1 MNKAQAQ
8 RTCLFFF
15 LFLLTSNFNLS
26 RNPRRP
32 EDITIP
38 DITVSSTDPEYAQ
51 TWISVKNYKQ
61 SKKNFKKKTEHK
73 KCYKLF
79 EGRTFFRIKPIKNGF
94 DEQYFNNHLLPQE
107 VIQFRNGNGSVS
119 GTTLSKLTQDFLE
132 EIKVGQ
138 KKFTHVK
145 VLKDSDFSYKNLSG
159 LIIVK
164 FKDYPFVLKLS
175 IEHPHTIV
183 QPFASKSIE
192 AMGRFVVGGNLR
204 HLSNF
209 TRIPNLER
217 IQHMLS
223 FNPFYLKSLQF
234 PRKWYWKPNKNYDL
248 KIEWSC
254 NGFRE
259 TMLLPSIYATI
270 SDFIETEAK
279 QPQSD
284 LNRLSMKIATD
295 TGFLIDPHSGNI
307 VIEKGTHNYVLLDT
321 EDFRLMV
328 GLNRSMKA
336 KKYSGWVLELA
347 GKGFCN
353 IVYRSKKERL
363 EHATSF

>member
-1 MNKAQAQ
+1 MNKAYAL
-8 RTCLFFF
+8 RTSLTI
-15 LFLLTSNFNLS
+15 LSILLTVNSLDCRKPS
-26 RNPRRP
+26 RP
-32 EDITIP
+32 EDPSITPKI
-38 DITVSSTDPEYAQ
+38 IVTSTDPEYAQ
-51 TWISVKNYKQ
+51 TWISAKSYKL
-61 SKKNFKKKTEHK
+61 SKKIHK
-73 KCYKLF
+73 KYYKLNQ
-79 EGRTFFRIKPIKNGF
+79 GQSYLRLNPIKNGF
-94 DEQYFNNHLLPQE
+94 DQHYFNTHLLPDE

-119 GTTLSKLTQDFLE
+119 GTTLSKLAQEFVE

-138 KKFTHVK
+138 KKFTHFK
-145 VLKDSDFSYKNLSG
+145 ILKDQDFNYKTLSG

-164 FKDYPFVLKLS
+164 YKNYPFVLKLS

-183 QPFASKSIE
+183 QPFTSKSIE

-217 IQHMLS
+217 IKNMLS
-223 FNPFYLKSLQF
+223 YNPFYLKSLQF

-248 KIEWSC
+248 KIEWRC
-254 NGFRE
+254 NGYQE
-259 TMLLPSIYATI
+259 TMYLPSIYATI
-270 SDFIETEAK
+270 SDFIDTEHK
-279 QPQSD
+279 QPQAD

-328 GLNRSMKA
+328 GLDRSMKA
-336 KKYSGWVLELA
+336 KKYSGWILELA

-353 IVYRSKKERL
+353 IVCRNKKERR

>member
-1 MNKAQAQ
+1 MNKA
-8 RTCLFFF
+8 LFSKTSLIILSLLLVNNF
-15 LFLLTSNFNLS
+15 LNCRKPS
-26 RNPRRP
+26 RP
-32 EDITIP
+32 EDQSITPKI
-38 DITVSSTDPEYAQ
+38 IVTSTDPEYAQ
-51 TWISVKNYKQ
+51 TWVSAKSYKL
-61 SKKNFKKKTEHK
+61 SKKKIPKKY
-73 KCYKLF
+73 YKLNQ
-79 EGRTFFRIKPIKNGF
+79 GQSYLRLNPIKNGF
-94 DEQYFNNHLLPQE
+94 NQLYFDQHLLPE
-107 VIQFRNGNGSVS
+107 EIIQFRNGTGSVS
-119 GTTLSKLTQDFLE
+119 GTTLSKLAQEFLE

-138 KKFTHVK
+138 KKFTHFK
-145 VLKDSDFSYKNLSG
+145 ILKDQDFSYKTLSG

-164 FKDYPFVLKLS
+164 YKNYPFVLKLS

-183 QPFASKSIE
+183 QPFSSKSIE

-217 IQHMLS
+217 IKNMLS
-223 FNPFYLKSLQF
+223 YNPFYLKSLQF

-248 KIEWSC
+248 KIEWNC
-254 NGFRE
+254 NGYQE
-259 TMLLPSIYATI
+259 TMYLPSIYATI
-270 SDFIETEAK
+270 SDFIETESK
-279 QPQSD
+279 QPQAD

-328 GLNRSMKA
+328 GLDRSMKA
-336 KKYSGWVLELA
+336 KKYSGWILELA

-353 IVYRSKKERL
+353 IVCRNKKERR
-363 EHATSF
+363 EHMTTF